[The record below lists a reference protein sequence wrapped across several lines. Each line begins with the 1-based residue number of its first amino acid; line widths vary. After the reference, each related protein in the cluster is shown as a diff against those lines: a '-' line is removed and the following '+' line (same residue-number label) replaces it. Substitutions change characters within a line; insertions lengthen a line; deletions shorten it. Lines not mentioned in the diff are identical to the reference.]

1 MNDQQ
6 LDRKLRS
13 IGKECFVAFFKE
25 FCDCS
30 LSNEDVA
37 AQIKEERGYTDKAC
51 RSHTRHARS
60 IIKGARALDDLDM
73 VRLSTSPQ
81 VTAHTKERA
90 AELAARLRE
99 SRLPQLCHPPELT
112 GATQ

>member
-1 MNDQQ
+1 MNYQQ
-6 LDRKLRS
+6 LDRNLRS
-13 IGKECFVAFFKE
+13 IGKECFVTFFKE

-51 RSHTRHARS
+51 RSRTSHARS
-60 IIKGARALDDLDM
+60 IIKAGRAPDALDA

-81 VTAHTKERA
+81 VTTHTRERA
-90 AELAARLRE
+90 AELAVRLRE
-99 SRLPQLCHPPELT
+99 SGLAQLCILQ
-112 GATQ
+112 TQ